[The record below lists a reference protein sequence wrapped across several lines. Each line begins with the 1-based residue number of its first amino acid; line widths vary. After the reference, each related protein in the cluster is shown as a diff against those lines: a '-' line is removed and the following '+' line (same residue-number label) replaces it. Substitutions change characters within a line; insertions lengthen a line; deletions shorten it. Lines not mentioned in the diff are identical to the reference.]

1 MDFFIIILYA
11 FLGILFGIITGLIP
25 GLHPNTVAALAVGF
39 SFNPFLISVVII
51 SAAITHTFLDFIP
64 SIFLGAPDPGT
75 AMSVLPGHEL
85 MMKGRGYEAI
95 KLTVVGGI
103 VSLIITIIILPGL
116 IMFIKNFYDII
127 RTSIPWILVMI
138 SSYMFLKDK
147 KIWGIVVF
155 TLAGVFGY
163 IVLRNNFIGD
173 MVLFPMLTGL
183 FGMSTITYSLRRK
196 TKIPEQGKDVEIVEK
211 NEYLLGGLIGSLSGI
226 LVGLLP
232 GIGSAQASFLSRE
245 IIKDNSNRK
254 FMIAIGGVNTTVAI
268 LSLLA
273 LWLIGTPRSGVASV
287 VGRLLNLS
295 FGDVVVFMGVM
306 IMASGIAGLITI
318 LIGKKSVH
326 FFKKINYIYLNV
338 IIIVLLAVMI
348 FVFTGLLGLLVA
360 SLSTVI
366 GLFCIFSG
374 TRRTY
379 LMACLI
385 VPTVLF
391 FIGL

>member
-1 MDFFIIILYA
+1 MDFFIIILYV

>member
-1 MDFFIIILYA
+1 MDFFIIILYV
-11 FLGILFGIITGLIP
+11 FLGILFGIITGLTP
-25 GLHPNTVAALAVGF
+25 GLHPNTIAAIAVGF

-116 IMFIKNFYDII
+116 ILFIKNFYDII
-127 RTSIPWILVMI
+127 RTSIPWLLIII

-155 TLAGVFGY
+155 TLAGIFGY

-183 FGMSTITYSLRRK
+183 FGISTIIYSLRRK

-287 VGRLLNLS
+287 VGRLLDLS

-326 FFKKINYIYLNV
+326 FFKKINYIHLNV
-338 IIIVLLAVMI
+338 MIIVLLAVMI
-348 FVFTGLLGLLVA
+348 FVFTGLWGLLIA

>member
-1 MDFFIIILYA
+1 MDFFIIILYV

-116 IMFIKNFYDII
+116 ILFIKNFYDII
-127 RTSIPWILVMI
+127 RTSIPWLLIII

-196 TKIPEQGKDVEIVEK
+196 TKIPEQGKDVEIVEI

-287 VGRLLNLS
+287 VGRLLDLS

-326 FFKKINYIYLNV
+326 FFKKINYIHLNV
-338 IIIVLLAVMI
+338 MIIVLLAVMI
-348 FVFTGLLGLLVA
+348 FVFTGLWGLLIA

>member
-1 MDFFIIILYA
+1 MDFFIIVLYV

-116 IMFIKNFYDII
+116 ILFIKNFYNII
-127 RTSIPWILVMI
+127 RTSIPWLLIII

-183 FGMSTITYSLRRK
+183 FGISTIIYSLRRK

-287 VGRLLNLS
+287 VGRLLDLS

-326 FFKKINYIYLNV
+326 FFKKINYIHLNV
-338 IIIVLLAVMI
+338 MIIVLLAVMI
-348 FVFTGLLGLLVA
+348 FVFTGLWGLLIA

>member
-1 MDFFIIILYA
+1 MDFFIIVLYV
-11 FLGILFGIITGLIP
+11 FLGILFGIITGLTP
-25 GLHPNTVAALAVGF
+25 GLHPNTIAAIAVGF

-116 IMFIKNFYDII
+116 ILFIKNFYDII

-183 FGMSTITYSLRRK
+183 FGISTIIYSLRRK
-196 TKIPEQGKDVEIVEK
+196 TKIPEQGKDVENVEK

-287 VGRLLNLS
+287 VGRLLDLS
-295 FGDVVVFMGVM
+295 LGDVVVFMGVM

-326 FFKKINYIYLNV
+326 FFKKINYIHLNV
-338 IIIVLLAVMI
+338 MIIVLLAVMI
-348 FVFTGLLGLLVA
+348 FVFTGLWGLLIA

>member
-1 MDFFIIILYA
+1 MDFFIIVLYV
-11 FLGILFGIITGLIP
+11 FLGILFGIITGLTP
-25 GLHPNTVAALAVGF
+25 GLHPNTIAAIAVGF

-116 IMFIKNFYDII
+116 ILFIKNFYDII
-127 RTSIPWILVMI
+127 RTSIPWLLIII

-183 FGMSTITYSLRRK
+183 FGISTIIYSLRRK
-196 TKIPEQGKDVEIVEK
+196 TKIPEQGKDVENVEK

-287 VGRLLNLS
+287 VGRLLDLS

-326 FFKKINYIYLNV
+326 FFKKINYIHLNV
-338 IIIVLLAVMI
+338 MIIVLLAVMI
-348 FVFTGLLGLLVA
+348 FVFTGLWGLLIA